1 MTGRT
6 ILSIL
11 AKQTVSRAQMGM
23 STTRFSLVT
32 GDDRAARFSIGAAPA
47 GLSVALSSNYTLVSN
62 DDGNRYFC
70 TGAPTL
76 TVNSSLPT
84 NFGVA
89 VFGAA
94 NFTAGSG
101 VTITD
106 NRLTINGA
114 TTYQCVLVP
123 APTANAYIL
132 EGNK

>member
-1 MTGRT
+1 M

-11 AKQTVSRAQMGM
+11 VKQTVSRAQMGL
-23 STTRFSLVT
+23 SPTRFSLIT

-70 TGAPTL
+70 TGAPTI
-76 TVNSSLPT
+76 TVSSSLPA
-84 NFGVA
+84 NFGIA
-89 VFGAA
+89 VFGAV

-106 NRLTINGA
+106 NRLTINGS
-114 TTYQCVLVP
+114 TTYQCVLIP
-123 APTANAYIL
+123 APTVNSYIL

>member
-1 MTGRT
+1 M

-11 AKQTVSRAQMGM
+11 VKQTVSRAQMGL
-23 STTRFSLVT
+23 SPTRFSLIT

-47 GLSVALSSNYTLVSN
+47 GLSVALSSNYNLVSN

-70 TGAPTL
+70 TGAPTI
-76 TVNSSLPT
+76 TVSSSLPA

-89 VFGAA
+89 VFGAV

-114 TTYQCVLVP
+114 TTYQCVLIP
-123 APTANAYIL
+123 APTVNSYVL

>member
-1 MTGRT
+1 M

-11 AKQTVSRAQMGM
+11 VKQTVSRAQMGL
-23 STTRFSLVT
+23 SPTRFSLIT

-70 TGAPTL
+70 MGAPTI
-76 TVNSSLPT
+76 TVSSSLPA
-84 NFGVA
+84 NFGIA
-89 VFGAA
+89 VFGAV

-114 TTYQCVLVP
+114 TTYQCVLIP
-123 APTANAYIL
+123 APTVNSYIL

>member
-1 MTGRT
+1 M
-6 ILSIL
+6 SIL
-11 AKQTVSRAQMGM
+11 VKQTVNRAQLGM
-23 STTRFSLVT
+23 SPTRFNLVI
-32 GDDRAARFSIGAAPA
+32 GDERAARLSIGAAPA

-70 TGAPTL
+70 TGAPTI
-76 TVNSSLPT
+76 TVTSALPA

-89 VFGAA
+89 VFGAV

-114 TTYQCVLVP
+114 TTYQCVLIP
-123 APTANAYIL
+123 APTVNSYIL